1 MNFLS
6 SRAAVSD
13 LSAGVLF
20 EVERGER
27 LISDKMDSSVSKRR
41 PIWAYNAEIFQLT
54 RLEPCD
60 LTTGQAPRTMIIVA
74 VCSWIVSLYSQEECS
89 SSPMESECVVNPK

>member
-27 LISDKMDSSVSKRR
+27 LISDKMDSSVSKCW
-41 PIWAYNAEIFQLT
+41 PI
-54 RLEPCD
+54 
-60 LTTGQAPRTMIIVA
+60 
-74 VCSWIVSLYSQEECS
+74 
-89 SSPMESECVVNPK
+89 